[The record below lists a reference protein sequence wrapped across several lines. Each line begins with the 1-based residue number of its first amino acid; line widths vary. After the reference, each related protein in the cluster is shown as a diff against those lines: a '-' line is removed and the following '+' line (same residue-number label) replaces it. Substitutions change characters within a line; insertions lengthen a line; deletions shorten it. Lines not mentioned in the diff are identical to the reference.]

1 MRLIKY
7 IVPVL
12 LFSFTLTAQFP
23 GGGPPPG
30 DRGDRENG
38 AQFEAVQEALQLS
51 PEQIQQLQDINAA
64 FREAAQPDRE
74 QIRTL
79 QTQLRDEFQSD
90 NPNAAVIGQIQLDIR
105 NLQSQISD
113 KQSEVFAAGSGRVD
127 AGASSGALGSGA
139 GACRRAR
146 RQTSGYFEPDRQ
158 PGKRRPQ
165 CDPPAQPAWWRART
179 TITTGLCA
187 AEASCAS
194 PPPSP

>member
-1 MRLIKY
+1 MKLIKY

-12 LFSFTLTAQFP
+12 LFSFALTAQFP
-23 GGGPPPG
+23 GGGSPRG

-64 FREAAQPDRE
+64 FREAAQSDRE

-105 NLQSQISD
+105 NLQSQIAD
-113 KQSEVFAAGSGRVD
+113 KKSEFSQQAQAVLTPEQAAALWVLEQALAALPAARQAVVLNLIGNQESGGFS
-127 AGASSGALGSGA
+127 AN
-139 GACRRAR
+139 
-146 RQTSGYFEPDRQ
+146 RQ
-158 PGKRRPQ
+158 PSRRGGG
-165 CDPPAQPAWWRART
+165 RGRR
-179 TITTGLCA
+179 
-187 AEASCAS
+187 
-194 PPPSP
+194 